1 MTKRL
6 GNRIVSFVLAA
17 LLLLTSVPMQAFAEG
32 EAGTETAAVDWENV
46 IDDCEIEMLE
56 GNSERPIENLRDGD
70 PNTLWN
76 MNTSNGTAILKFVL
90 PTERLIKKIAIQ
102 MENTEHTQT
111 MSLLNG
117 EQEEI
122 SGTRKENVV
131 RKDGYEWIPSASTS
145 MKEFCVKL
153 EGGWPQIA
161 EMQIFA
167 ERNAASALETNIIE
181 ECEIQ
186 VPMNESTKD
195 NMKSDINTVWVEDW
209 GSRQWP
215 CEVTFTPPK
224 GNADPVSRVA
234 FQFEQAGD
242 GDRTMD
248 VGLRYTALDADGNET
263 VETVE
268 AKTCY
273 LKVAANDTEHTP
285 GFQYQLPEP
294 KRIKNLTVILTN
306 PITGGVEGVFSPGIS
321 LAEIYVQKETE
332 NIAKKCT
339 LTATKPDAWGNVLTN
354 IQDGNEG
361 TIWTA
366 SANDFPVTVR
376 FAIPENETISRAVL
390 KFNNADDIKDRS
402 MHIKME
408 YAKDDNEIKKLLSEK
423 TDQVLKD
430 NYEIGF
436 SKPRTDMKYLYVT
449 LVKTNE
455 SGDLCPSF
463 REIELYAEKKSQRV
477 ESVAVTS
484 PDGKSALEIG
494 ETLQLEAT
502 ASPDMAE
509 NKGITWSSSDEAIA
523 TVDANGLVTAKAE
536 GNVTITATAADGGGA
551 KGSIELSVT
560 PIKVKGITVT
570 AAGGATSLNVP
581 QTLQLTAGVSPEDAA
596 DKSVTWS
603 SSDEA
608 IATVDESGLVTAVK
622 AGTVKITATAND
634 GSEVTGG
641 YDLTAVWVSMTGIT
655 LDTASL
661 DLKIGDIQKLTA
673 TVAPE
678 DASDPAVTWS
688 SSDEDVASVSEDG
701 TVTAVKPGT
710 ATITAAG
717 KTETDVKQT
726 VSVTVQEPNN
736 KVTGITIGSEGSV
749 HTLPVPQ
756 TLQLTATVA
765 PADADVKNVKW
776 GSSDPKIATVD
787 ENGLVTAVKA
797 GPVKITATAMDGSG
811 TVGEYAL
818 TVEWIP
824 VTGITLAP
832 SATEVTVGG
841 SLKLTVTVA
850 PENASNGKFTLSSSD
865 PKIATVDQEGNVK
878 ALRAGKATVTATAK
892 DTTNPV
898 SKSVEL
904 TVSPMPEGELNLAA
918 DGCSV
923 SAKNASGHEAA
934 KALDGKKDTYW
945 QSIPSGGEGDE
956 KLYNRMYDHNK
967 YIDIALDGTYQL
979 SKIQIWNRTDGD
991 YSGSYNNYYIYASKD
1006 GVNYDKIISK
1016 TSNGPATAEGD
1027 SYEINA
1033 EAAYLRLNMAYN
1045 SNSFATNLAEI
1056 SVHGAKICEE
1066 APEPEP
1072 ISVTDWKDSEWK
1084 TEWDKFEA
1092 NEGGYADQKV
1102 LAEMSNLVGRV
1113 VGEKWKGSFRFAFR
1127 DSLKEGSDIFEIK
1140 DGENNE
1146 IVIKGN
1152 SGVAMASG
1160 FNYYLKNYVNVDY
1173 NPLYGS
1179 NTNLKEIKPVGRRI
1193 VREAQ
1198 FDLRYALNFCTYS
1211 YTMSFWN
1218 WDEYE
1223 EFLDWS
1229 AMNGI
1234 NLILDIVG
1242 QEEVLRQTFAQ
1253 FGFSDEEVKDY
1264 ICGPAYFAWFYMQN
1278 LYSIGGPLPNAW
1290 FEQRAEL
1297 GRKIHDR
1304 MQTFGIDPVMQGFA
1318 GQVPET
1324 FVKKNEGAVFT
1335 PVDEWPSFT
1344 RPSIIKTYLSA
1355 EEEAAGKKNYFSDVA
1370 KVFYEKQKNL
1380 FGDVSH
1386 YYATDPFHEGGK
1398 TGGLDV
1404 GNIYHEVQREM
1415 MESDPEAIWVMQQWQ
1430 GNLDANKMS
1439 QLDAS
1444 HTLPLDL
1451 HADMNPDHGLFES
1464 KGAPWIYCMLHNF
1477 GGRMGLDGEIPVIAS
1492 DPIQTMN
1499 ETQHMKGIGM
1509 TPEAMENGPVVYELL
1524 FDTTWSKDPIDY
1536 RAWLKTYGERR
1547 AGGESESLDEA
1558 WKILLQTAYA
1568 DKGITYQGAAE
1579 SVINARPGD
1588 HFSAASSWGHSNI
1601 LYDKAELDSA
1611 LLLLIEN
1618 YEAFQDS
1625 PAYKYDLADVAEQVL
1640 CNAAIEYH
1648 KMMVQAK
1655 NEGDI
1660 TKFEKL
1666 STDFLGLMD
1675 LSDQILSTTDEF
1687 MLGTWIEAARK
1698 MIVGADD
1705 WTKDLFEFNARSLV
1719 TTWGGE
1725 RSGSLKDYSN
1735 RKWSGLTSSF
1745 YKERWAIWIRNR
1757 MAELKSEKK
1766 DPADEKA
1773 ESNWFLWEHQWAQ
1786 RKSDDDEG
1794 AYSFTATPSDADLG
1808 ALAQKAYDLYSYTN
1822 LEKNTGGTVQET
1834 TNVAKGKK
1842 VSLVTPSATKQG
1854 TLSNI
1859 TDGEETTD
1867 SVWVAEGEGP
1877 HTFEI
1882 DLDAECQVKDV
1893 TLVLSMLAKK
1903 FPYTYKV
1910 EYVGPEAPEWTL
1922 LEENNSADLDSQMAI
1937 AANDVLMSQIRV
1949 TMTTGD
1955 TVDSPL
1961 TITEVRVNGVEVGKS
1976 EKFENLALGIA
1987 PTVTDKTGGAVDG
2000 DTGKMTDGDEGTLWA
2015 PQSWS
2020 NDRYPLDIE
2029 VDLQQSAY
2037 IDSVNVQFES
2047 EGRPF
2052 AFAVSV
2058 TDVNGIEKKVSSEY
2072 EAVTD
2077 ALAKRSYQ
2085 IPVGQDARYVTVSLI
2100 TNTGAGDYPA
2110 SWPAIAE
2117 IAVMGTSAEE
2127 NAALVSGV
2135 SVSGGGANMNS
2146 ADGNKDTFNKVELDQ
2161 EIVFDLGKTYYVP
2174 YTDITFE
2181 KGELGLKYQVF
2192 AESESGERKQVSD
2205 QSESKDLLGDR
2216 TVRVPVRMD
2225 ARKIIFIHKGN
2236 NGSGPASQAEARL
2249 YELEAYGI
2257 PKTPVSLDAAG
2268 LVNSNNYTASP
2279 TNPLVLTLSKEEKI
2293 ANVAV
2298 TRASSEKKPIQFKA
2312 EYQDADGA
2320 WKAIADLTDNADAA
2334 LNTAVAVAAEEVTAS
2349 KLRLTFT
2356 EGIEL
2361 SGLAVSGASGL
2372 ISGVTPSGEMTDG
2385 DKGTW
2390 SAVGLNTETVF
2401 DLGEECE
2408 LSNVDLT
2415 FEKGGLGIKYQ
2426 VYAEDAAG
2434 KRELLSDQSEATG
2447 RLDGEVDESGNPL
2460 GTGDGVSPMTVSIP
2474 ANGVMAKK
2482 IIFIHMGNN
2491 GSGPSYAAEA
2501 RLYEAEIFGKA
2512 KVKGITVEPEEAMG
2526 LLGEKEPSYTA
2537 AAGAAYEVALE
2548 KAADV
2553 SRISV
2558 TSTAD
2563 ESKPLR
2569 YKVEYQ
2575 DEEGD
2580 YQTFADLTEN
2590 RNAGAS
2596 GSYAIPAEP
2605 AFTNKLRLT
2614 FSEDV
2619 RIQEICLYPT
2629 DYSKVL
2635 AARIAAVRAEMKKL
2649 SFDGSNGSYSAAAKE
2664 KLDALLAEAEAASV
2678 VSAKTID
2685 GWLERIDEAVHAVY
2699 TDGEIFISGREDLL
2713 TVMASIRELIEKYS
2727 PTADQAA
2734 ELEKIYA
2741 AAREAYDAYRMPQSE
2756 IDSSLSDVSGQLLA
2770 AGSALEAAQ
2779 NPSLAAARADLKE
2792 LLDGLEERT
2801 PEDYTKESWKAYI
2814 NAVLAL
2820 KDVLIDWNATEDLL
2834 AAVKA
2839 RLEEAIAGLKKA
2851 VKITGITLRAEKDK
2865 TTLEVDGTV
2874 QILATIEPDDADNQT
2889 LSWASEDKSVA
2900 SVDRNGLVTAY
2911 KSGDT
2916 VITATA
2922 TDGSGVFGTIALTVT
2937 KKTGGG
2943 DPEDP
2948 DPGVTDPD
2956 PILVEKIDLTAE
2968 KTRLAVRETVTVT
2981 ATLTPENAS
2990 NQELSWSSDDSAVAS
3005 VSQDGKVTANAPGEA
3020 VITATATDGSEAAG
3034 KITITVT
3041 EASDPGKPDPD
3052 PILVEK
3058 IDLTAEK
3065 TRLAVGETVTVT
3077 ATLTPENAS
3086 NQKLSW
3092 SSDDSAVATVSQDGK
3107 VTANAPGEAVITATA
3122 TDGSEATGKITITV
3136 TEASDPGKPDPDPI
3150 LVEKIDLTAEKTR
3163 LAVGET
3169 VTVTATLM
3177 PENASNQKLSWS
3189 SDDSAVA
3196 TVSQDGTVTANAPGE
3211 AVITA
3216 TATDG
3221 SEATGKITFT
3231 VTEDSD
3237 PGKPIPVKSVTVTA
3251 KGDQTELAVGETVQ
3265 LVATVAPDNASV
3277 KDVAWSSSDEKAA
3290 TVDAKGM
3297 VTAKSAGKVKIT
3309 AKATD
3314 KSEVSGEITLTVLEK
3329 SDTEEPDPEKPVL
3342 AEKVTV
3348 TAEDGKVSLKVGD
3361 TLRLAAAVAPENASV
3376 KDVAWSSSDEK
3387 AATVD
3392 EQGVVTAVAAGE
3404 ATITATVKD
3413 EGKAAGRIL
3422 LTVSEKDLAP
3432 PKKGETKPVGNVT
3445 YKVTSSTAKKRT
3457 VTLLKPKKKN
3467 IQKAVIKPTVKIN
3480 GYTFKITEI
3489 GAKAF
3494 KGSSKLTQVTI
3505 GANIQKIGKSA
3516 FENCRKLKKIYINSK
3531 NITKIEKNA
3540 FKGIKKGATIYVPKK
3555 KYDKYKR
3562 FLKQAKLPKYVKI
3575 KKK

>member
-46 IDDCEIEMLE
+46 IDDCELE
-56 GNSERPIENLRDGD
+56 LVEGTDRTDGGYGVEHIRDGSIEKQFVGGGEASA
-70 PNTLWN
+70 T
-76 MNTSNGTAILKFVL
+76 IKFTFPSEKNV
-90 PTERLIKKIAIQ
+90 KKIII
-102 MENTEHTQT
+102 
-111 MSLLNG
+111 LG
-117 EQEEI
+117 EQESYSETMTVMDSDKNQI
-122 SGTRKENVV
+122 GEAVNFMTGE
-131 RKDGYEWIPSASTS
+131 GCEWIPTGGAASI
-145 MKEFCVKL
+145 KEFYVKIDKGSYPRL
-153 EGGWPQIA
+153 A

-167 ERNAASALETNIIE
+167 ERSEGVNIISDCELELVEGTDRTGEGLGVENIRDGSVATQFVGGGEGSATIRFTFLDERVVKKIVILGEAEDHAETMTVMDANQNQIGDKVEFTTGKGCTWVPAGGAASLREFYVKIEKGGWPRIAEMQIIAESVRGRLENIAGV
-181 ECEIQ
+181 CEPYTEAGDQWGAIGQ
-186 VPMNESTKD
+186 IIDGDESTNWTAVDASKFPATVKFTIPD
-195 NMKSDINTVWVEDW
+195 NKKIRRVVCKMNRSADVAGKMMDIKLEYAVDGNERKKLI
-209 GSRQWP
+209 SEKERQQMGGDY
-215 CEVTFTPPK
+215 EVTF
-224 GNADPVSRVA
+224 S
-234 FQFEQAGD
+234 
-242 GDRTMD
+242 
-248 VGLRYTALDADGNET
+248 AL
-263 VETVE
+263 
-268 AKTCY
+268 
-273 LKVAANDTEHTP
+273 
-285 GFQYQLPEP
+285 
-294 KRIKNLTVILTN
+294 
-306 PITGGVEGVFSPGIS
+306 
-321 LAEIYVQKETE
+321 
-332 NIAKKCT
+332 
-339 LTATKPDAWGNVLTN
+339 
-354 IQDGNEG
+354 
-361 TIWTA
+361 
-366 SANDFPVTVR
+366 
-376 FAIPENETISRAVL
+376 
-390 KFNNADDIKDRS
+390 
-402 MHIKME
+402 
-408 YAKDDNEIKKLLSEK
+408 
-423 TDQVLKD
+423 
-430 NYEIGF
+430 
-436 SKPRTDMKYLYVT
+436 RTDMKYLYMTISNPRNADGTEADFCPGMAEVEIYEEIT
-449 LVKTNE
+449 SILVDAIN
-455 SGDLCPSF
+455 
-463 REIELYAEKKSQRV
+463 
-477 ESVAVTS
+477 VTS
-484 PDGKSALEIG
+484 PDGKSVLEIG

-502 ASPDMAE
+502 ASPDTAE

-824 VTGITLAP
+824 VTGIAVAP

-850 PENASNGKFTLSSSD
+850 PENASNGKFTLSISD

-945 QSIPSGGEGDE
+945 QSIPSEGEGGE

-979 SKIQIWNRTDGD
+979 SKIQIWNRTDGN
-991 YSGSYNNYYIYASKD
+991 YSGSYNNYYVYASKD

-1757 MAELKSEKK
+1757 MSELKSEKK

-1937 AANDVLMSQIRV
+1937 AANDVLMSRIRV

-1961 TITEVRVNGVEVGKS
+1961 TITEVRVNGIEVGKS

-1987 PTVTDKTGGAVDG
+1987 PTVTDKTGGAVNG

-2117 IAVMGTSAEE
+2117 IAVMGTPAEE

-2135 SVSGGGANMNS
+2135 SVSGGGADMNS

-2192 AESESGERKQVSD
+2192 AESESGERKLVSD

-2225 ARKIIFIHKGN
+2225 ARRIIFIHKGN

-2268 LVNSNNYTASP
+2268 LVNSNNYTVSP

-2293 ANVAV
+2293 ASVAV
-2298 TRASSEKKPIQFKA
+2298 TRALSETKPIQFKA
-2312 EYQDADGA
+2312 EYQDAGGA

-2334 LNTAVAVAAEEVTAS
+2334 LDTVAAVAAEEVTAS
-2349 KLRLTFT
+2349 KLRLTFA

-2361 SGLAVSGASGL
+2361 SGLALSGASGL
-2372 ISGVTPSGEMTDG
+2372 ISGVTPSGQMTDG

-2401 DLGEECE
+2401 DLGEACE
-2408 LSNVDLT
+2408 VSNVDLT

-2447 RLDGEVDESGNPL
+2447 RLDGEKDENGNPL
-2460 GTGDGVSPMTVSIP
+2460 GTGDGVSPMMVSIP

-2537 AAGAAYEVALE
+2537 AAGTAYEVALE

-2553 SRISV
+2553 SRLSV
-2558 TSTAD
+2558 TRTAD

-2569 YKVEYQ
+2569 YKVEFQ
-2575 DEEGD
+2575 NEEGD

-2605 AFTNKLRLT
+2605 AYTKKLRLT

-2619 RIQEICLYPT
+2619 RIQEICVYPT

-2727 PTADQAA
+2727 PAADQAA

-2756 IDSSLSDVSGQLLA
+2756 IDSSLSDVSDQLFA

-2792 LLDGLEERT
+2792 LLGGLEERA

-2839 RLEEAIAGLKKA
+2839 RLEAAIAGLKKA
-2851 VKITGITLRAEKDK
+2851 VKITKITLRAEGDK

-2874 QILATIEPDDADNQT
+2874 QILAAIEPDDADNQT
-2889 LSWASEDKSVA
+2889 LSWASKDDSVA
-2900 SVDRNGLVTAY
+2900 SVDKHGLVTAY

-2922 TDGSGVFGTIALTVT
+2922 TDGSGVSGTIALTVT
-2937 KKTGGG
+2937 KKTDG
-2943 DPEDP
+2943 P

-2956 PILVEKIDLTAE
+2956 PDEPDPG
-2968 KTRLAVRETVTVT
+2968 VTD
-2981 ATLTPENAS
+2981 P
-2990 NQELSWSSDDSAVAS
+2990 
-3005 VSQDGKVTANAPGEA
+3005 
-3020 VITATATDGSEAAG
+3020 
-3034 KITITVT
+3034 
-3041 EASDPGKPDPD
+3041 DPGKPDPD

-3058 IDLTAEK
+3058 INLTAEK

-3077 ATLTPENAS
+3077 ASLTPENAS

-3092 SSDDSAVATVSQDGK
+3092 SSDDSAFATVSQDGT

-3150 LVEKIDLTAEKTR
+3150 SVIEKPD
-3163 LAVGET
+3163 
-3169 VTVTATLM
+3169 
-3177 PENASNQKLSWS
+3177 PE
-3189 SDDSAVA
+3189 
-3196 TVSQDGTVTANAPGE
+3196 
-3211 AVITA
+3211 
-3216 TATDG
+3216 
-3221 SEATGKITFT
+3221 
-3231 VTEDSD
+3231 D
-3237 PGKPIPVKSVTVTA
+3237 PDPEKPIPVKSITVTA
-3251 KGDQTELAVGETVQ
+3251 EGDQTELAVGGTVQ
-3265 LVATVAPDNASV
+3265 LAAAVAPENASV
-3277 KDVAWSSSDEKAA
+3277 KEVAWSSSDEKTA
-3290 TVDAKGM
+3290 TVDEKGM

-3329 SDTEEPDPEKPVL
+3329 PDTEEPDPEKPVL

-3413 EGKAAGRIL
+3413 EGKASGSIL
-3422 LTVSEKDLAP
+3422 LTVSEKVLAP

-3467 IQKAVIKPTVKIN
+3467 IQKVVIKPTVKIN

-3489 GAKAF
+3489 GAKAY